1 MPCAADG
8 ADQEELLFLEDPP
21 QAAPDMMVAQ
31 GYHASAVY
39 YVPTAAGH
47 GPMYAYPVQYPDGRI
62 MYHVLPPQVTYNC
75 RPALLHGVNVAE
87 PLLYWNVKY
96 QA

>member
-1 MPCAADG
+1 MPHSAAVELERSPCAADG

-21 QAAPDMMVAQ
+21 KPAPEVSIAQ
-31 GYHASAVY
+31 GSHASAVY

-62 MYHVLPPQVTYNC
+62 MYHVLPLQVTGLC
-75 RPALLHGVNVAE
+75 KPVLPTTDH
-87 PLLYWNVKY
+87 
-96 QA
+96 

>member
-1 MPCAADG
+1 MAGVQSPHSTVVELVRLPCSADG

-21 QAAPDMMVAQ
+21 KAAPDVSVAQ
-31 GYHASAVY
+31 GSHASAIY

-62 MYHVLPPQVTYNC
+62 MYHVLPPQVTGPC
-75 RPALLHGVNVAE
+75 EVHHL
-87 PLLYWNVKY
+87 
-96 QA
+96 